1 MIRYKIFA
9 HLSEPSAW
17 TIDLLTSE
25 LSFSSLLVGTLIA
38 FGLGGFHA
46 LSPGHGKTLATA
58 YLVGS
63 QATPRQAI
71 LLGLTTT
78 ISHTLGVFILGL
90 VALFASKYVLSEQ
103 LYPLITVVSGVI
115 IIGVGVNLVRK
126 RLQGHDHD
134 HHHHHHHHEVK
145 NASLLK
151 VGIAGGLIPC
161 PSALVL
167 LLAAVALHRIGY
179 GLVLVGGFSL
189 GLAFVLMTLG
199 LIAVYTRD
207 WLEGLPKMNQ
217 VLETLS
223 ISSAILVVLLGIVL
237 TLTSTTYVL

>member
-126 RLQGHDHD
+126 RLKRHSHDHD
-134 HHHHHHHHEVK
+134 HHYHEVK